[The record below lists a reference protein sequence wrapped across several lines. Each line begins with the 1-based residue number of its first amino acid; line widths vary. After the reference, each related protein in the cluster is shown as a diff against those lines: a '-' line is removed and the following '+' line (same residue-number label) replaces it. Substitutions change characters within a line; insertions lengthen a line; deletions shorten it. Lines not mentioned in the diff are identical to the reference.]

1 MYLTFEQQLL
11 SDGVNFNNLY
21 YLNLSV
27 SAGVL
32 AALFLAA
39 LVAAAHSSEC
49 YSYDKKHFLHS
60 LPKIFKLI
68 KLYFTKISRL
78 FAKNAAKVQHFL
90 HMCKKNC
97 NFAQLILHFMDKKGF
112 FDKSDLKFVG
122 LNIVLAVIVG
132 IAILVGLIIW
142 LKDYTQHGVEVEVED
157 VRGLVEAEAGPLL
170 EAQGLRLIVVDST
183 YSDKVP
189 FGTIVEQDPKPM
201 SHAKHGRAVY
211 VTINATTRRQVTMPD
226 LQDMSYRQAETTLRG
241 MGLKVDTIYEY
252 EPSEYKDLVL
262 DVKTGDVSL
271 SPGTKV
277 AVGTQV
283 RLVVG
288 QGRGTEMVIVP
299 NVIGM
304 TMQEARSTLLNSH
317 LTVGAVYYD
326 DPKDGKKEQYVYRQT
341 PSAGEKLIE
350 GETVAL
356 RFAVDIRKAS
366 RITVTADHDDEWF

>member
-1 MYLTFEQQLL
+1 MSNKLL
-11 SDGVNFNNLY
+11 SDGVYFNNLY
-21 YLNLSV
+21 YLYLSV

-32 AALFLAA
+32 AAFFLAA
-39 LVAAAHSSEC
+39 LVAAAHSSES
-49 YSYDKKHFLHS
+49 YSYDKKHLLHS
-60 LPKIFKLI
+60 LRMFFKLI

-90 HMCKKNC
+90 DMCKKNC
-97 NFAQLILHFMDKKGF
+97 NFAQLILHFMEKKGF

-122 LNIVLAVIVG
+122 FNIVLAVIVG

-157 VRGLVEAEAGPLL
+157 VRGLVEAEAAPLL

-189 FGTIVEQDPKPM
+189 FGTIVEQDPKPL

-241 MGLKVDTIYEY
+241 LGLQVDTIYEY

-262 DVKTGDVSL
+262 DVRAGETSL

-277 AVGTQV
+277 AIGTQV

-299 NVIGM
+299 NVVGM
-304 TMQEARSTLLNSH
+304 TMQEARSTLLNHH
-317 LTVGAVYYD
+317 LTIGAVSYD
-326 DPKDGKKEQYVYRQT
+326 EPKEGNKKQYVYRQT
-341 PSAGEKLIE
+341 PSAGEELIE

-356 RFAVDIRKAS
+356 RFSVDIRKAS
-366 RITVTADHDDEWF
+366 KNNTTVDQEDEWF